1 MERGRLCWRKTR
13 KKSGHNE
20 AARES
25 ELATRRG
32 GHRAGVI
39 LAELICQLV
48 QSQSDTDVER

>member
-32 GHRAGVI
+32 HRAGVI